1 MQNRYAGDIGDFGKL
16 GLLRT
21 LYAAGFSVGV
31 NWYLNPNLTS
41 KELNNK
47 DGKFVDYSQ
56 YKNCDEQLY
65 SELKRIISCG
75 QRKMYRHLKIII
87 FFRLSFTQLHLI
99 FPIKINQNVLIS
111 AVIGMRTH

>member
-47 DGKFVDYSQ
+47 EIMREKEGEGRGGRKDPEREWGKVE
-56 YKNCDEQLY
+56 EQWGEGQ
-65 SELKRIISCG
+65 SEENGGSVMAID
-75 QRKMYRHLKIII
+75 
-87 FFRLSFTQLHLI
+87 
-99 FPIKINQNVLIS
+99 
-111 AVIGMRTH
+111 

>member
-47 DGKFVDYSQ
+47 DGKF
-56 YKNCDEQLY
+56 
-65 SELKRIISCG
+65 
-75 QRKMYRHLKIII
+75 
-87 FFRLSFTQLHLI
+87 
-99 FPIKINQNVLIS
+99 
-111 AVIGMRTH
+111 RTEKDHKLWAA

>member
-1 MQNRYAGDIGDFGKL
+1 MQVISEILENWDCFACFMQQGSRI
-16 GLLRT
+16 
-21 LYAAGFSVGV
+21 GV

-65 SELKRIISCG
+65 SELKKIISCG
-75 QRKMYRHLKIII
+75 QRNVSSLENNNILQAKFYSAPLD
-87 FFRLSFTQLHLI
+87 FSD
-99 FPIKINQNVLIS
+99 KINQNVLIS

>member
-41 KELNNK
+41 KELNN
-47 DGKFVDYSQ
+47 
-56 YKNCDEQLY
+56 
-65 SELKRIISCG
+65 
-75 QRKMYRHLKIII
+75 
-87 FFRLSFTQLHLI
+87 
-99 FPIKINQNVLIS
+99 
-111 AVIGMRTH
+111 

>member
-65 SELKRIISCG
+65 SELKKIISCG
-75 QRKMYRHLKIII
+75 QRNVSSLENNNILQAKFYSAPLD
-87 FFRLSFTQLHLI
+87 